1 MTINDLVASSQAIAP
16 VSREAALAYMRLR
29 SDLTAHVNASM
40 EALPSIHALTGG
52 NPLSVMRDNDDNHS
66 SLMKTVFLLNG
77 YTMLAMVLP
86 WVYRTYTAR
95 GFQLEYF
102 PTVLHAWQNAV
113 RELLE
118 PSQAAEVC
126 AVYDWMIAEHE
137 LVAALA
143 RETFPKNTLTA
154 EEPWRSLESQ
164 FVAALITGDS
174 MRALTIARDAVQTRD
189 DIAHFYLSV
198 AQPAMYDIGQMWERN
213 QVSVA
218 MEHFA
223 TSTVARIMSALYVMR
238 VPMPLHAKGS
248 ALVTSAPN
256 EFHELG
262 GRMIADLLELD
273 GWNVTFL
280 GANTPVGELIAL
292 AKVLGPQI
300 IAISVA
306 MPFNVDGVQRTV
318 ASIRATPELSGV
330 RIMVGGIAFS
340 TYPSLVDSVGADGFA
355 PDGAGAVALA
365 DSWWQEQRRV
375 NV

>member
-1 MTINDLVASSQAIAP
+1 MTINDLVASSKAIVP
-16 VSREAALAYMRLR
+16 VSREAALAYTRLR

-40 EALPSIHALTGG
+40 EALPSIDALTGG
-52 NPLSVMRDNDDNHS
+52 NPPGVMRDNDDNHS

-77 YTMLAMVLP
+77 YAMLAMVLP
-86 WVYRTYTAR
+86 WVYRTYTSR

-102 PTVLHAWQNAV
+102 PTVLRAWQNAV
-113 RELLE
+113 RDLLE

-137 LVAALA
+137 HVAALSQ
-143 RETFPKNTLTA
+143 ETHPSVA
-154 EEPWRSLESQ
+154 APSEEPWHSLESQ
-164 FVAALITGDS
+164 FVAAVITGDS
-174 MRALTIARDAVQTRD
+174 SRALDIARNAVQSSD
-189 DIAHFYLSV
+189 DITRFYLDV
-198 AQPAMYDIGQMWERN
+198 VQPAMYDIGQMWERN

-223 TSTVARIMSALYVMR
+223 TSTVARIMSALYMR
-238 VPMPLHAKGS
+238 VPMPLHGKGTV
-248 ALVTSAPN
+248 LVTSAPN

-280 GANTPVGELIAL
+280 GANTPVGDLVAL
-292 AKVLGPQI
+292 AKILNPQV

-306 MPFNVDGVQRTV
+306 MPFNVDGVQRMI
-318 ASIRATPELSGV
+318 AGIRATPELSGV

-355 PDGAGAVALA
+355 ADGTTAVALA
-365 DSWWQEQRRV
+365 NSWWSDPRHASA
-375 NV
+375 